1 MEEVS
6 KAKGTIDEEKGHA
19 LEEISEFVAKINTA
33 IKERKGKLAPQIKE
47 LREMRQKFQ
56 ELEAKHE
63 EKKKSYEAAQAGY
76 RSKREKL
83 ESEVRSLKLQ
93 VGGDEGKFH
102 YLNVLGGLT
111 DAHIRRIT
119 SGQESAALKAA
130 YQQRA
135 EEAEEKTKV
144 LKARQKEVKENFSSN
159 LDQVE
164 VLKDLYR
171 LMHTKV
177 SSSRK
182 LTGDAGVGET
192 NFGGANVLS
201 M

>member
-6 KAKGTIDEEKGHA
+6 KAKGTIDEEKGNA

-83 ESEVRSLKLQ
+83 EGEVRSLKLQ

-102 YLNVLGGLT
+102 YLNVLGVLT
-111 DAHIRRIT
+111 DAHIKRIT

-130 YQQRA
+130 YLQRS
-135 EEAEEKTKV
+135 EDAEEKTKL
-144 LKARQKEVKENFSSN
+144 LKVRQKEVKENFSSN
-159 LDQVE
+159 LDQIE

-182 LTGDAGVGET
+182 FTGDAGVGET
-192 NFGGANVLS
+192 KLGGANVLS

>member
-1 MEEVS
+1 MS
-6 KAKGTIDEEKGHA
+6 KAKGTIDEEKGNT

-56 ELEAKHE
+56 DLEAKHD

-83 ESEVRSLKLQ
+83 EGEVRGLKQQ
-93 VGGDEGKFH
+93 VGGDEGKYH
-102 YLNVLGGLT
+102 YLNMMGALS
-111 DAHIRRIT
+111 DAHIKRIT
-119 SGQESAALKAA
+119 SGQDSAALKSA
-130 YQQRA
+130 YVKRS
-135 EEAEEKTKV
+135 EEAEEKTKH

-159 LDQVE
+159 LDQIE

-171 LMHTKV
+171 LMDTKV
-177 SSSRK
+177 G
-182 LTGDAGVGET
+182 LTQAELGLTHG
-192 NFGGANVLS
+192 S
-201 M
+201 